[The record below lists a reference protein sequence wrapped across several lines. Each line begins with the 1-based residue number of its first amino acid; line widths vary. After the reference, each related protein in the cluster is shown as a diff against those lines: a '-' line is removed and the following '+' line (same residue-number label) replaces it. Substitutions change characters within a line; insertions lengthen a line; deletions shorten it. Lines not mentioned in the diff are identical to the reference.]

1 MLSFKKKLNFFSSK
15 EQFINWFFTHPDH
28 RWILSDRYI
37 QANIL
42 DFFATFPLK
51 KINKIYE
58 TQEVTLHPSSG
69 MFACSVQNSSKS
81 VIIVFPELKK
91 FLGAPF
97 PGWAHAVLAH
107 EFGHL
112 YHEHGKKWIDP
123 LEAQVEADSF
133 AIELGHMEQL
143 ANFLEE
149 RPESI
154 EKRTRLSY
162 LTSKYFQNH

>member
-1 MLSFKKKLNFFSSK
+1 
-15 EQFINWFFTHPDH
+15 
-28 RWILSDRYI
+28 
-37 QANIL
+37 
-42 DFFATFPLK
+42 
-51 KINKIYE
+51 
-58 TQEVTLHPSSG
+58 